1 MIRDPPSQGSIVAY
15 PYLWRR
21 QHEAGETEG
30 RKMRPACLVLAV
42 RDEARGLIHLALLAI
57 TSQPPTAGQAA
68 LQIPDTEK
76 RRAGL
81 ADWKSAWITVGEYNY
96 DILERSFYLD
106 VNSPPFGSFSAKFLG
121 KVATS
126 FKSTLKTT
134 IGRVDRTK
142 I

>member
-1 MIRDPPSQGSIVAY
+1 VSCAGSPPSGSRIT
-15 PYLWRR
+15 R
-21 QHEAGETEG
+21 
-30 RKMRPACLVLAV
+30 
-42 RDEARGLIHLALLAI
+42 LALLAI
-57 TSQPPTAGQAA
+57 TSQHPQRGQAA

-96 DILERSFYLD
+96 DILECSFYFDL
-106 VNSPPFGSFSAKFLG
+106 NSSPFGSFSAKFRG

-142 I
+142 IG

>member
-1 MIRDPPSQGSIVAY
+1 MTRDPPSQGSIVVY

-30 RKMRPACLVLAV
+30 RKTRPVCLVLAV
-42 RDEARGLIHLALLAI
+42 RDEARGLTHLALLAI
-57 TSQPPTAGQAA
+57 TTQPPIAGQAA
-68 LQIPDTEK
+68 LQIPETEK

-96 DILERSFYLD
+96 DILEHSFYFD
-106 VNSPPFGSFSAKFLG
+106 VNSPPLGSFSARFLG
-121 KVATS
+121 KVAVA
-126 FKSTLKTT
+126 FKPTLKAT
-134 IGRVDRTK
+134 IGRVDRTQ

>member
-1 MIRDPPSQGSIVAY
+1 
-15 PYLWRR
+15 
-21 QHEAGETEG
+21 
-30 RKMRPACLVLAV
+30 VLAV
-42 RDEARGLIHLALLAI
+42 RDEARGLTHLALLAI

-96 DILERSFYLD
+96 DILERSFYFD

-121 KVATS
+121 KVAAS
-126 FKSTLKTT
+126 FKATLKTA